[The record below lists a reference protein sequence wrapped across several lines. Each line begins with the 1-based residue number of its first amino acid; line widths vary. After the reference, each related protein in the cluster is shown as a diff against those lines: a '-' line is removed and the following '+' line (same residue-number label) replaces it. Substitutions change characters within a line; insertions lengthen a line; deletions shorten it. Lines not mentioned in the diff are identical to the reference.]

1 MTILHIITRMILG
14 GAQQNTVMTCASQA
28 EAGHE
33 VHLAHG
39 PVFGPEGSLVDKAL
53 ETGTK
58 LVCVRSMRRPILPL
72 HDVCC
77 YLALRRLIRKIR
89 PDIVHTHSAKAGI
102 TGRFAAWHENVPAVI
117 HTIHGPPFHDYPPRW
132 RHCCYVTCERWAA
145 RRCHKMIGVA
155 QTMCDTYLEMG
166 IGTADQYTTIYSGI
180 DVDLFEKRH
189 GPREEGRRELGA
201 TTDTPLVAIVARL
214 DRHKGQED
222 LLDIMPD
229 LLRTHPNLKLIM
241 IGDGWHRETIAA
253 RIDREQLTDHVI
265 LTGLVEPR
273 RVAQLLQLADVK
285 VLPSY
290 REGTPRVMAQALA
303 AGCAIVGYKTGGI
316 PEICIDGVTGRLVPV
331 ADRAALADAIR
342 DLIDH
347 PDKRRDMVEAGR
359 NIVHEKF
366 DHRMMVEQ
374 IGRVY
379 EDALAAAK
387 IIAT

>member
-1 MTILHIITRMILG
+1 MKILHIITRLILG
-14 GAQQNTVMTCASQA
+14 GAQQNTVITCAGQI

-33 VHLAHG
+33 VHLAYG
-39 PVFGPEGSLVDKAL
+39 PVFGPEGSLIDTATQ
-53 ETGTK
+53 TGAK
-58 LVCVRSMRRPILPL
+58 LICIRSMRRPILPV
-72 HDVCC
+72 HDVYC

-102 TGRFAAWHENVPAVI
+102 AGRFAAWHEKVPAVI
-117 HTIHGPPFHDYPPRW
+117 HTIHGPPFHDFQPRR
-132 RHCCYVTCERWAA
+132 RHYYYVTAERWAA
-145 RRCHKMIGVA
+145 RRCHKIIGVA
-155 QTMCDTYLEMG
+155 QMMCDTYLEKG
-166 IGTADQYTTIYSGI
+166 IGRADQYTTVYSGI

-189 GPREEGRRELGA
+189 GSREQGRRELGVA
-201 TTDTPLVAIVARL
+201 SDIPLVAIVARL

-222 LLDIMPD
+222 LLDVMPD
-229 LLRTHPNLKLIM
+229 LLRTHPDLKLIM
-241 IGDGWHRETIAA
+241 IGDGWHRETIAT
-253 RIDREQLTDHVI
+253 RIDRERLADHVI
-265 LTGLVEPR
+265 LTGLVEPK

-303 AGCAIVGYKTGGI
+303 AGCAIVGYQTGGI

-359 NIVHEKF
+359 KIVRERF
-366 DHRMMVEQ
+366 DHRLMVEQ
-374 IGRVY
+374 IWRVY
-379 EDALAAAK
+379 QDALAATK
-387 IIAT
+387 ITAT